1 MQPCHS
7 RGGRSHWDP
16 HFAGS
21 HPYTRTS
28 QGCAGLAP
36 IGPCR
41 RGQTV
46 RVQAARAWLALGRA
60 QGTRPGSLGASKG
73 KAHWRALPRA
83 RRARAGAAWPS
94 RAAVGRI
101 KGAARTRAF
110 FPGGGAG
117 GGADGGPRGLGFLAR
132 ATAAGPAPAPR
143 CTQALLGR
151 RRRRLLPWGLRE
163 ERTLERRRG
172 GMESGDGKGTVPPGG
187 SRRRSASR
195 AA

>member
-7 RGGRSHWDP
+7 QGGRSHWDP

-21 HPYTRTS
+21 HPYTRRS

-41 RGQTV
+41 RRQMV
-46 RVQAARAWLALGRA
+46 RAQAAGAWLALGSA
-60 QGTRPGSLGASKG
+60 QGTRLGSLGASKG
-73 KAHWRALPRA
+73 KTHWRALLRA
-83 RRARAGAAWPS
+83 RRTRAGAAWPS

-117 GGADGGPRGLGFLAR
+117 GGADGGADGDPARPRFPG
-132 ATAAGPAPAPR
+132 AGACSRPRPAPR
-143 CTQALLGR
+143 CAQALRGR
-151 RRRRLLPWGLRE
+151 RRRRAPSGGHEGWSPGPVRE
-163 ERTLERRRG
+163 
-172 GMESGDGKGTVPPGG
+172 P
-187 SRRRSASR
+187 SRP
-195 AA
+195 